1 MKNIFGIDFNKL
13 DLNDLWKNEKQH
25 FRIWFILFIVFW
37 SIITLLY
44 LGLFVLDLVFKDEI
58 IKSIDANIKNG
69 PEQKNDSNPY
79 YNTRLVID
87 ILFFIGPAIILILF
101 VISLVDSYKKKTFI
115 GISSF
120 SITLA
125 KFIGIMTIINLI
137 LFSTSYIYA
146 NGETIYSKIY
156 SSLSGIV
163 ILFNIIQL
171 FFAANNISKIKKLF
185 IQKELEN
192 QAKIFFDAMNKA
204 QNNSPFGPDLNS
216 FFNNAQTKQQ
226 SVNEEEATVV
236 NDSTPKTD
244 SEKQMIIKKILELP
258 NEQLHKIAE
267 KLNIFGYEEMSKEQ
281 LAEIIYNHTKK

>member
-87 ILFFIGPAIILILF
+87 ILFFIGPSIILILF

-171 FFAANNISKIKKLF
+171 FFAAKQYFK
-185 IQKELEN
+185 
-192 QAKIFFDAMNKA
+192 NK
-204 QNNSPFGPDLNS
+204 
-216 FFNNAQTKQQ
+216 
-226 SVNEEEATVV
+226 
-236 NDSTPKTD
+236 
-244 SEKQMIIKKILELP
+244 
-258 NEQLHKIAE
+258 
-267 KLNIFGYEEMSKEQ
+267 
-281 LAEIIYNHTKK
+281 EIIYSKRIRKPSKNFLWCNE